1 MRADQRARNSA
12 SSGLGVAGRITLP
25 LMDPAWTTGPFTW
38 PLTPL
43 LTLLVTS
50 RPSPMFQ
57 KVREGATTLNRLML
71 IHAWLAWYAE
81 KTPGGLLFVGERGKP
96 FRRSTFGREWRKA
109 RSVVGLPAD
118 VRFYDLRHTGHTLTT
133 RLGAT
138 LKDTVVRVGQST
150 DRAARIYQHSD
161 SERQREVASGLDSLM
176 QAERRKAAAKADEQ
190 ASGTERARDT

>member
-1 MRADQRARNSA
+1 
-12 SSGLGVAGRITLP
+12 
-25 LMDPAWTTGPFTW
+25 
-38 PLTPL
+38 
-43 LTLLVTS
+43 
-50 RPSPMFQ
+50 MFQ
-57 KVREGATTLNRLML
+57 KVREGDTTLNRLML

-138 LKDTVVRVGQST
+138 LKDTVVRVGSPWRGPRSSIST
-150 DRAARIYQHSD
+150 RTPSVNVR
-161 SERQREVASGLDSLM
+161 SLPG
-176 QAERRKAAAKADEQ
+176 
-190 ASGTERARDT
+190 STP

>member
-25 LMDPAWTTGPFTW
+25 LMDPAWTTGPLTW

-96 FRRSTFGREWRKA
+96 
-109 RSVVGLPAD
+109 
-118 VRFYDLRHTGHTLTT
+118 
-133 RLGAT
+133 
-138 LKDTVVRVGQST
+138 VVRPSAGSGARPVAWSDCRPMSGST
-150 DRAARIYQHSD
+150 IF
-161 SERQREVASGLDSLM
+161 V
-176 QAERRKAAAKADEQ
+176 
-190 ASGTERARDT
+190 TPDTP